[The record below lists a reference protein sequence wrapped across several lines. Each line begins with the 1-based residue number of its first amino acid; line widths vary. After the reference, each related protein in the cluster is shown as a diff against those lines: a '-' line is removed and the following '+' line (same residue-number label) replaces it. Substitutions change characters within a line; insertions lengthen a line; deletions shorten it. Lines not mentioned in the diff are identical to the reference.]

1 MTKKNNQ
8 GGCQITIFFKR
19 IQTQICSNLEDYL
32 ALNLTLVTKA
42 DCICATV
49 TASFT
54 CLPQLQLEMVWS
66 CCRPATEG
74 NEGWGE
80 LGQWLWQWH
89 FSIVYSRL
97 GCKVFSSKIWTDT
110 YQSILKQSTILGAF
124 KRYLVECP
132 FLTTNSTMNYH
143 SDAWLPASC

>member
-1 MTKKNNQ
+1 MPDNHFLQKDTDTDLQ
-8 GGCQITIFFKR
+8 QSGR
-19 IQTQICSNLEDYL
+19 LL
-32 ALNLTLVTKA
+32 ASKTRPLSVTKA
-42 DCICATV
+42 DCIYATV

-80 LGQWLWQWH
+80 LWQWFWQWH
-89 FSIVYSRL
+89 FSTVYSRL
-97 GCKVFSSKIWTDT
+97 GCKVFSSGIWMDT
-110 YQSILKQSTILGAF
+110 YQSSLKQSTVLSAF
-124 KRYLVECP
+124 KGYLVECP